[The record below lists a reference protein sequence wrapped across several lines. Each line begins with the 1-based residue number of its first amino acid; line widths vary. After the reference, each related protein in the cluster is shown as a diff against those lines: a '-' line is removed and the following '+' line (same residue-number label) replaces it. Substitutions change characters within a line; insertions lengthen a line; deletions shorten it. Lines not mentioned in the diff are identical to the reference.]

1 MIKNTHKLL
10 TVVCLFLWFTLAN
23 GTDVFAGE
31 WKLIKP
37 VSGKKDVLEIS
48 GKKRSY
54 WRLDKDNPLVVK
66 AVGPGELKI
75 YTRMELA
82 QKKNEGVYS
91 FITLIDGERQPL
103 TARATEY
110 TKSAENPKQE
120 NQRLGESRTILYDIP
135 QGEHEYR
142 FEVSEDSKD
151 VIYARLLVSN
161 QHEVEISYIAYLP
174 RSFPKEVRITVKERE
189 YIYYRSDINEYI
201 ELEVIG
207 PTRIKCVSRLEFD
220 HSMRGKK
227 PYRVQVSQNSH
238 IILTDFFNAEISGTA
253 SYSEKSD
260 KVLGKGEI
268 FHIDVPEGKH
278 RYRIS
283 TPDPDISLIFRFYLP
298 EKDLGNEDK
307 DRSTVHALLEGFVID

>member
-1 MIKNTHKLL
+1 MIKSTHKLL
-10 TVVCLFLWFTLAN
+10 TVVFLILWFTVAN
-23 GTDVFAGE
+23 GTELFASE
-31 WKLIKP
+31 WKLVKP
-37 VSGKKDVLEIS
+37 VSGKKDVLEIN

-66 AVGPGELKI
+66 TVGPGELKV
-75 YTRMELA
+75 YTRMELK
-82 QKKNEGVYS
+82 QEQNEGIYG

-110 TKSAENPKQE
+110 SKSTNNPKQK
-120 NQRLGESRTILYDIP
+120 NQRFGKSRKIFYDIP
-135 QGEHEYR
+135 PGEHKFR

-151 VIYARLLVSN
+151 VIYARFLVSN
-161 QHEVEISYIAYLP
+161 QHEEEISYIAYLP
-174 RSFPKEVRITVKERE
+174 RSFPEEVRITVKERE
-189 YIYYRSDINEYI
+189 YIYYRSNISEYI

-207 PTRIKCVSRLEFD
+207 PTRVKCVSRLEFD

-238 IILTDFFNAEISGTA
+238 VILTDFFNAEISGTA
-253 SYSEKSD
+253 TYSEKSD

-268 FHIDVPEGKH
+268 FFIDVPEGKH
-278 RYRIS
+278 RYQIS
-283 TPDPDISLIFRFYLP
+283 TPDPDISVIFRFYLP

-307 DRSTVHALLEGFVID
+307 DRSTVHALLGRFSD